1 MTTIKSNSKDV
12 QVKPPRYPWV
22 RGVTDKYRCFS
33 VDVEVLQTNEGH
45 VFSNHKASTELDDQT
60 ITTFPSN
67 GIEQIAFGLLM
78 EAVRRETFITALVSL
93 NQKED
98 YIEQYRTSSPE
109 ERTAIEVELADK
121 VKKILSKNIS
131 QMAVPTARE
140 ILYMFEP
147 NGEE

>member
-1 MTTIKSNSKDV
+1 
-12 QVKPPRYPWV
+12 
-22 RGVTDKYRCFS
+22 
-33 VDVEVLQTNEGH
+33 
-45 VFSNHKASTELDDQT
+45 
-60 ITTFPSN
+60 
-67 GIEQIAFGLLM
+67 M

-98 YIEQYRTSSPE
+98 YIEQYRTGSPE

-121 VKKILSKNIS
+121 VKKVLSRNIS